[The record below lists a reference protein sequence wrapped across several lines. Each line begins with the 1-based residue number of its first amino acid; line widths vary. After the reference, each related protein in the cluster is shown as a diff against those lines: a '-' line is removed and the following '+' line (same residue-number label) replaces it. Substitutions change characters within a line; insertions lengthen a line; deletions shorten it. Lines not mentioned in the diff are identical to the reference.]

1 MAETIPVIDVEDYL
15 AGSPGALEATAAKV
29 REALTTVGFF
39 VLTGHDVPRKMI
51 DRTFAEAARLHGLPM
66 RTKLALKMNEHNN
79 GYMAMGR
86 YAVWTSDVNQNDKP
100 DLNEAYFV
108 KRERPPDDPLRLS
121 GRRFVGPN
129 LWPDEADL
137 PGFRAHVLDYVQVMD
152 DLGRRF
158 LPAVAVALDLT
169 PSWFDAAFTDSQFSF
184 RLSHYPPVAAE
195 ENQFGIAPHTD
206 SNFMTFLAQTEVPG
220 LQVRM
225 PSGAWH
231 DVPFIPGSFAVNSG
245 DMMKRWTNGRFKSTP
260 HRALPPVGRHRYAI
274 PFFLGPQFDWVIE
287 CLPTCSSADNPP
299 RWEPITYAAWQ
310 EYWYDAN
317 YDPKVQKDLVA

>member
-225 PSGAWH
+225 PSGDWL
-231 DVPFIPGSFAVNSG
+231 DVPYIPSSFAVNSG
-245 DMMKRWTNGRFKSTP
+245 DIMKRWTNGRFKSTP
-260 HRALPPVGRHRYAI
+260 HRALPPVGRQRYAI
-274 PFFLGPQFDWVIE
+274 PFFLGPRFDQRIE
-287 CLPTCSSADNPP
+287 CLPTCTGPGNPP
-299 RWEPITYAAWQ
+299 RWPPITYAEWQAW
-310 EYWYDAN
+310 WYDAN
-317 YDPKVQKDLVA
+317 YDPAMQKDVA